1 MFALRAAGESLS
13 AILNVRLLGD
23 SIVIQCATNL
33 NTPENEADVARRPSK
48 GTPETKRKALIEL
61 LVDFEHHLSASDLR
75 DQVQALIPVFHE
87 LRDLGSS
94 LLGAEARASARDRIL
109 AYLRRYPTTVI
120 AGDEL
125 TVVSGIQ
132 EYARRIREL
141 RVEFG
146 WPILSGKAMLDLLPE
161 ERAGLTAGS
170 IRVDDYVL
178 LRDEQDREGALRWN
192 IANEIRRSSGS
203 VKEKLLRY
211 LQANVGAPVTAEELR
226 YVAKDRSEWARRVRE
241 LRTEDGWN
249 IATQMTER
257 PDLPPGV
264 YVLEDLAQAEP
275 HDRKIPEEVRIRVLL
290 RDHYSCRYKGCDFDA
305 RHPPPGPR
313 RRLELH
319 HVIQHAARGTN
330 DPDNLVTIC
339 NVHHDAV
346 HGGAELVLEEPT
358 VSDF

>member
-1 MFALRAAGESLS
+1 VG
-13 AILNVRLLGD
+13 
-23 SIVIQCATNL
+23 
-33 NTPENEADVARRPSK
+33 RRPSR
-48 GTPETKRKALIEL
+48 GTPEAKRQALVGL
-61 LVDFEHHLSASDLR
+61 LTDFERHLSASDLR
-75 DQVQALIPVFHE
+75 HQVQALIPVFHE

-94 LLGAEARASARDRIL
+94 LLGADARASARDRIL
-109 AYLRRYPTTVI
+109 SYLRRYPSAVI

-125 TVVSGIQ
+125 MVVSGIQ

-146 WPILSGKAMLDLLPE
+146 WPILSGRALLDLLPE
-161 ERAGLTAGS
+161 ERAIFDKDI

-178 LRDEQDREGALRWN
+178 LRDEQDREAALRWN
-192 IANEIRRSSGS
+192 IANEIRRSEGS
-203 VKEKLLRY
+203 VKEKLLNY
-211 LQANVGAPVTAEELR
+211 LRANVGAPVTAEELR

-241 LRTEDGWN
+241 LRTEEGWN

-275 HDRKIPEEVRIRVLL
+275 HDRKIPEDVRIKVLQ
-290 RDHYSCRYKGCDFDA
+290 RDSYSCRFRGCDFDA
-305 RHPPPGPR
+305 KNPPPGPR

-319 HVIQHAARGTN
+319 HILQHAKRGTN
-330 DPDNLVTIC
+330 EPDNLVTLC

-346 HGGAELVLEEPT
+346 HAGSNLTLA
-358 VSDF
+358 

>member
-1 MFALRAAGESLS
+1 M
-13 AILNVRLLGD
+13 
-23 SIVIQCATNL
+23 
-33 NTPENEADVARRPSK
+33 PRRPSS
-48 GTPETKRKALIEL
+48 GTPERKRQNL
-61 LVDFEHHLSASDLR
+61 LDLLNNFEQHLAESDLR
-75 DQVQALIPVFHE
+75 QQVRALIPIVHE

-94 LLGAEARASARDRIL
+94 LLECAPAASARDRIL
-109 AYLRRYPTTVI
+109 SYMRRYPSTVL

-125 TVVSGIQ
+125 MVVSGIQ

-146 WPILSGKAMLDLLPE
+146 WPILSGRALQDLLPE
-161 ERAGLTAGS
+161 EKAAFGQTS

-178 LRDEQDREGALRWN
+178 VRDEQDREAALRWN

-203 VKEKLLRY
+203 VKEKVLQY
-211 LQANVGAPVTAEELR
+211 LHANVGAPVTAEELR

-241 LRTEDGWN
+241 LRTEEGWN

-264 YVLEDLAQAEP
+264 YVLEDLEQAEP
-275 HDRKIPEEVRIRVLL
+275 HDRRIPEGVRIEELQ
-290 RDHYSCRYKGCDFDA
+290 RDGYACRFRGCDFDA
-305 RHPPPGPR
+305 RNPPPGPR

-319 HVIQHAARGTN
+319 HVVMHAHRGTN
-330 DPDNLVTIC
+330 DPANLVTLC

-346 HGGAELVLEEPT
+346 HRGVDLVLRPPDT
-358 VSDF
+358 PA